1 MRTGVFNA
9 DALKKEIQ
17 LKEGTYTFKDK
28 KVTLLIVKKKDLQK
42 MKVFNFNDVGTDQ
55 FYLKMESDYYLLTEP
70 KGKLKRLSDQD
81 IIESLNLKDS
91 E

>member
-1 MRTGVFNA
+1 MPIIN
-9 DALKKEIQ
+9 
-17 LKEGTYTFKDK
+17 LKEQRLKALGLKVKAIRKDK
-28 KVTLLIVKKKDLQK
+28 KLTLVSVKKKDLQK
-42 MKVFNFNDVGTDQ
+42 MKVFNFNDEGTDQ
-55 FYLKMESDYYLLTEP
+55 FYLKMESDYYLLAEP

>member
-1 MRTGVFNA
+1 
-9 DALKKEIQ
+9 
-17 LKEGTYTFKDK
+17 
-28 KVTLLIVKKKDLQK
+28 
-42 MKVFNFNDVGTDQ
+42 MKVFNFNDEGTDK